1 MKQKQEQEQ
10 GRRELNET
18 TTKILVGLIREATNE
33 LDQELSI
40 RGQDGRDIMVR
51 RHDFDRMNEK
61 QRAAVRGLCGG
72 EDPFAGPW
80 ETWEI
85 GNQIGR
91 GPLYK
96 TVTVL
101 LYNPETG
108 AIAPTRHMNQKNT
121 FNGVE
126 RRHEILSYPERKMM
140 EKLLEVIEKWTE
152 DNLSK
157 DDRQDS
163 EPPAPEYE
171 PEP

>member
-18 TTKILVGLIREATNE
+18 TTRILVGLILEAANE
-33 LDQELSI
+33 PDQELSI
-40 RGQDGRDIMVR
+40 KGKDGRDIMVR

-61 QRAAVRGLCGG
+61 QRAAVRGLCEG

-126 RRHEILSYPERKMM
+126 RRHEVLSYPEKKRM
-140 EKLLEVIEKWTE
+140 EALLDVVERWVDLNIPNC
-152 DNLSK
+152 DLPA
-157 DDRQDS
+157 D